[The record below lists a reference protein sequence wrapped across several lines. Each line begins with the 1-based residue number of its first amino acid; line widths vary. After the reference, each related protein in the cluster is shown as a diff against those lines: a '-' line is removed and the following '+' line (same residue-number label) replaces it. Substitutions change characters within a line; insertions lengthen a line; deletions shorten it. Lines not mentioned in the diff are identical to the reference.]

1 MKRSAFFLSF
11 LCVLSLY
18 TSLAYAKSSDGE
30 AAEKK
35 RLEMR
40 KKIEE
45 KKAEL
50 NGTSWEIELRS
61 QVGKPTLPLKDTL
74 TFQDQQFVSKN
85 LSAKGFSSTN
95 YTLTIQENGPT
106 VWETMQTSP
115 KGFITFWRGEWL
127 EGSMSGVI
135 NRRIEDDKTEEYSF
149 TSSQKASIPPSSKAV
164 EEASSQSP
172 DNSGESSTLQTSSGT
187 EDKKEK
193 SVLLSLDSFSDKK
206 KKK

>member
-1 MKRSAFFLSF
+1 MKRSAFVLSF

-18 TSLAYAKSSDGE
+18 TGLAYAKSSDGE

-50 NGTSWEIELRS
+50 NGSSWEIELRS
-61 QVGKPTLPLKDTL
+61 QVGKATLPPKDTL
-74 TFQDQQFVSKN
+74 TFQDQQFISKN
-85 LSAKGFSSTN
+85 LSAKGFTATN
-95 YTLTIQENGPT
+95 YTLTVQENGPT

-115 KGFITFWRGEWL
+115 KGLITFWRGEWL

-149 TSSQKASIPPSSKAV
+149 TSSQKASIPPSSKAA
-164 EEASSQSP
+164 EEASVQPS
-172 DNSGESSTLQTSSGT
+172 DNSGESSNLQTSSAL
-187 EDKKEK
+187 EDTREK
-193 SVLLSLDSFSDKK
+193 SVLLSLDSFSNKK